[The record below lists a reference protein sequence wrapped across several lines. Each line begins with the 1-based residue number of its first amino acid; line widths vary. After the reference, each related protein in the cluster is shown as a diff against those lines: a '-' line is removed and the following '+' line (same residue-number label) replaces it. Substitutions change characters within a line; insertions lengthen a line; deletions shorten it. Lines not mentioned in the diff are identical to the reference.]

1 MGDIRH
7 RLRQITRILWR
18 GKHLII
24 ACVLL
29 GLAPTALYLA
39 QVTPQY
45 TAEVK
50 VMIEGAEAS
59 EMVTLDHGGSALRQ
73 RPTDGVVQTETEV
86 LTSNL
91 LMRRVVDKLNL
102 ASDPEFNAKL
112 REPKAFQ
119 VMLRWLNPL
128 SWLPDTSQSDDAA
141 GKDKISPK
149 GLADIAEARIVD
161 AARARLKV
169 QSQRHSFIIS
179 ATFNSE
185 GREKAALIAN
195 TLAELYV
202 NDRLEASFDDAR
214 RVTAW
219 LGERLEGLRRDV
231 ATAEAAAEQY
241 RSTYNLR
248 RKTGDNKQQG
258 TVADQQLSELNSRLI
273 IARTELAQKQARLDQ
288 VRSLLRS
295 HGSDTSSDVLQS
307 QLIQHLREQE
317 TVLLRSISESGKIY
331 GDRHPKIVGERADLV
346 ELQAKINAEIEKIG
360 TSVAN
365 DVEVS
370 ATGVHTLEA
379 ELAGLSHESNVAG
392 ANEVKL
398 RELERQAEVSRGL
411 YESFLSRFKRDTDQE
426 QVQRANARII
436 SPATVPVS
444 RSTPRRAATMTM
456 AFMMSFGFGVLL
468 VLVLDRMDNAVR
480 SADEAEELSGLPMLA
495 VIPVHRGDTA
505 NTPKELA
512 DNPRSPLAD
521 AIRSLRVT
529 LDLGEGEGKA
539 RVIMVTSSM
548 PKEGKTFASLC
559 LATMLSRVEARVLL
573 IDGDL
578 HRPKLHAAFGVTGE
592 TGLAQVLAG
601 QASIEDVLIRNA
613 ADGLDFMPA
622 GLLSK
627 VADLVNE
634 PQVEALLHSL
644 AQYYD
649 RIVVDLPPVL
659 AVADPRIF
667 SRFADRVLYLIK
679 WNSTPRD
686 AVRNGLKLLGDANVT
701 VHGVVLSQVDQKKY
715 SRYAYGDY
723 GNYYGRYKEY
733 YQS

>member
-1 MGDIRH
+1 
-7 RLRQITRILWR
+7 
-18 GKHLII
+18 
-24 ACVLL
+24 
-29 GLAPTALYLA
+29 
-39 QVTPQY
+39 
-45 TAEVK
+45 
-50 VMIEGAEAS
+50 
-59 EMVTLDHGGSALRQ
+59 
-73 RPTDGVVQTETEV
+73 
-86 LTSNL
+86 
-91 LMRRVVDKLNL
+91 
-102 ASDPEFNAKL
+102 
-112 REPKAFQ
+112 
-119 VMLRWLNPL
+119 
-128 SWLPDTSQSDDAA
+128 
-141 GKDKISPK
+141 
-149 GLADIAEARIVD
+149 
-161 AARARLKV
+161 
-169 QSQRHSFIIS
+169 
-179 ATFNSE
+179 
-185 GREKAALIAN
+185 
-195 TLAELYV
+195 
-202 NDRLEASFDDAR
+202 
-214 RVTAW
+214 
-219 LGERLEGLRRDV
+219 
-231 ATAEAAAEQY
+231 
-241 RSTYNLR
+241 
-248 RKTGDNKQQG
+248 
-258 TVADQQLSELNSRLI
+258 
-273 IARTELAQKQARLDQ
+273 
-288 VRSLLRS
+288 
-295 HGSDTSSDVLQS
+295 
-307 QLIQHLREQE
+307 
-317 TVLLRSISESGKIY
+317 
-331 GDRHPKIVGERADLV
+331 
-346 ELQAKINAEIEKIG
+346 
-360 TSVAN
+360 
-365 DVEVS
+365 
-370 ATGVHTLEA
+370 
-379 ELAGLSHESNVAG
+379 
-392 ANEVKL
+392 
-398 RELERQAEVSRGL
+398 
-411 YESFLSRFKRDTDQE
+411 
-426 QVQRANARII
+426 
-436 SPATVPVS
+436 
-444 RSTPRRAATMTM
+444 MTM